1 MKMNVNYVMKDSL
14 LINKILLVW
23 SMKMILIVKSLMK
36 IYVFNARVITYYGDL
51 LSNVSLV

>member
-36 IYVFNARVITYYGDL
+36 IFVCNVRVITYYGDL